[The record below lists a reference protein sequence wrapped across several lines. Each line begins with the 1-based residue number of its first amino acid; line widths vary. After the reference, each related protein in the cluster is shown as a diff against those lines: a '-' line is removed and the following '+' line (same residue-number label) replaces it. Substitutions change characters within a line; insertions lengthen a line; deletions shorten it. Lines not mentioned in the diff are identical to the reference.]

1 MNIKSISN
9 MQNVAT
15 LSIVFISTT
24 SCLLRAGRNRTSF
37 KTLSRRKVRST
48 DKPPSASPTISHTL
62 KTHTNDKRECEC
74 NVKFTLNS
82 KESICTQ
89 PQVCLF

>member
-15 LSIVFISTT
+15 LSMVFISTT

-37 KTLSRRKVRST
+37 KTLSRRNVRST

-62 KTHTNDKRECEC
+62 QHTAVTSR
-74 NVKFTLNS
+74 V
-82 KESICTQ
+82 
-89 PQVCLF
+89 

>member
-1 MNIKSISN
+1 

-62 KTHTNDKRECEC
+62 VTRDDEHKIA
-74 NVKFTLNS
+74 FTLNL
-82 KESICTQ
+82 KESRN
-89 PQVCLF
+89 

>member
-1 MNIKSISN
+1 MIPIFVRCDSLNKINKRLYLKMNIKSISN

-15 LSIVFISTT
+15 LSMVFIRTT

-37 KTLSRRKVRST
+37 KTLSKRKVRST

-62 KTHTNDKRECEC
+62 VTSR
-74 NVKFTLNS
+74 
-82 KESICTQ
+82 
-89 PQVCLF
+89 